1 MYCKSINLSLTITI
15 HQRTKKASLL
25 TGVYL
30 KHNGAEQ
37 RKQIIIRCIA
47 PLHVVQL
54 INQCFTVRSPQLK
67 NLTGIYFDHKS
78 VEQSEKIVIR
88 CNAPTSALK

>member
-30 KHNGAEQ
+30 KHNGVEQ

-54 INQCFTVRSPQLK
+54 INQCFTVRSPQLT
-67 NLTGIYFDHKS
+67 LS
-78 VEQSEKIVIR
+78 SEKIVIR
-88 CNAPTSALK
+88 CNAPTSAVKLSITS